1 MAKKEEGQK
10 KTGAKKKK
18 EVKKEEAVKSF
29 VSHYHP
35 KGRTK
40 VIEAVKLY
48 REFDL
53 SKNNVVKVVQGVS
66 FDVFSGEFVMLHGPS
81 GCGKSTLLN
90 IIAGLET
97 VDKGKMKI
105 RGKDLAKMNSDQM
118 AEFRRTKIG
127 IVFQSFNLLK
137 SLTNQENV
145 ALPLIADG
153 EPRNKALKR
162 GGNLLRMLGLGK
174 HMEKVP
180 TELSGGQQQRVA
192 IARSLAKNPWIILAD
207 EPTGNLDSKSTEE
220 VMDIFVTLNRKS
232 KRTVVMVTH
241 NPEHLKYADRI
252 IMLKDGVA
260 VGEKRNVRKIK
271 EKEVEGFNTKRM
283 AISAQ

>member
-1 MAKKEEGQK
+1 MAKKGK
-10 KTGAKKKK
+10 GKKKAAKPK
-18 EVKKEEAVKSF
+18 EPAIPKVK
-29 VSHYHP
+29 HYKP
-35 KGRTK
+35 RGSKTK

-48 REFDL
+48 REFEL
-53 SKNNVVKVVQGVS
+53 SKNNVIKVVQGVT
-66 FDVFSGEFVMLHGPS
+66 FDIYSGEFVMLHGPS
-81 GCGKSTLLN
+81 GCGKSTVLN
-90 IIAGLET
+90 IICGLET
-97 VDKGKMKI
+97 IDKGKMKI
-105 RGKDLAKMNSDQM
+105 RGKDLAKLNPDQM

-153 EPRNKALKR
+153 ERRAKAMKR
-162 GGNLLRMLGLGK
+162 GGNLLHMLGLGK
-174 HMEKVP
+174 HQDKVP

-192 IARSLAKNPWIILAD
+192 IARALAKNPWIILAD

-220 VMDIFVTLNRKS
+220 VMNIFVTLNRKS

-241 NPEHLKYADRI
+241 NPEHLKFADRI
-252 IMLKDGVA
+252 IFLKDGMV
-260 VGEKRNVRKIK
+260 IK
-271 EKEVEGFNTKRM
+271 EQQNKRKVQEQEVEGFNTKRM